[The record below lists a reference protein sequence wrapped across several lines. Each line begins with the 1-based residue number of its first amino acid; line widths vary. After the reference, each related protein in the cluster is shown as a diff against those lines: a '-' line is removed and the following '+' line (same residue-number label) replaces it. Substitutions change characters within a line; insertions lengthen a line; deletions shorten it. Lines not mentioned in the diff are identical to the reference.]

1 MEAWRARHIRLNNFL
16 ANPNELSRRPNTTK
30 AFKKSVALLR
40 KSSASNAW
48 CTRLCNFAER
58 APAVLSCAEKDS
70 LEVILSHFVKIMH
83 DLSVER
89 PKNIDANVNRI
100 EVSVLFLQLLLQA

>member
-48 CTRLCNFAER
+48 CTRLCNFAEWV
-58 APAVLSCAEKDS
+58 PAVLSRAEKDS
-70 LEVILSHFVKIMH
+70 LEVILSRLAEAIH
-83 DLSVER
+83 
-89 PKNIDANVNRI
+89 NISL
-100 EVSVLFLQLLLQA
+100 E